1 MDSRLHETYV
11 QAVLAERHLAAA
23 AQRPAEDA
31 GARPRR
37 VRRYAAD
44 RLARMADRLADGP
57 VRHPTPPRATGVR

>member
-1 MDSRLHETYV
+1 
-11 QAVLAERHLAAA
+11 
-23 AQRPAEDA
+23 
-31 GARPRR
+31 